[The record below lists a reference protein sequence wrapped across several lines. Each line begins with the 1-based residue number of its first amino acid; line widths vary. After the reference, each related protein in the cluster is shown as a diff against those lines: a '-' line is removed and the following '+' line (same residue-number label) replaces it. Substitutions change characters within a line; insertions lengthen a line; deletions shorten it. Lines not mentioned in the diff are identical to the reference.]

1 MPSGFDD
8 ATGMLA
14 QAKPP
19 DPSPHKTRL
28 QDDNLGKV
36 WEFQNANSAESELC
50 CNIHL
55 TCCPKLHYN
64 SERMKPVFFL
74 IFLAITASLAC
85 AVPGRNCSGG
95 YGEYSQDLP
104 GGYTAKLSP
113 AADEAHTGQC
123 HAAITS
129 SDQKTIF
136 ETYGYEVAVNPVSG
150 KDVNADEKPD
160 AVLESHPQKG
170 HCCWSYYI
178 VSLGDPAGLLRQITT
193 SVPLTFEDRL
203 GDGKVEI
210 WGRDNAF
217 DGVENF
223 AHADSPFPLV
233 FFRMRGA
240 AIYDVSVQFW
250 SEYEREIAQAREGI
264 PRSVAEDLVKT
275 ESDDPN
281 KPGGG
286 GHGGSGDP
294 RDPKEIQLQRAKAA
308 VLEIALN
315 YLYAGHGQD
324 AWKTIS
330 EMWPPLDRQRI
341 RQVILATRMKG
352 LLSEINRPPNNKAA
366 SP

>member
-1 MPSGFDD
+1 
-8 ATGMLA
+8 
-14 QAKPP
+14 
-19 DPSPHKTRL
+19 
-28 QDDNLGKV
+28 
-36 WEFQNANSAESELC
+36 
-50 CNIHL
+50 
-55 TCCPKLHYN
+55 
-64 SERMKPVFFL
+64 MKPLFFL
-74 IFLAITASLAC
+74 VFLVSTASAASA
-85 AVPGRNCSGG
+85 AVRNCSAG

-104 GGYTAKLSP
+104 GGYTTRLAP
-113 AADEAHTGQC
+113 AADDAHAGQC

-129 SDQKTIF
+129 ADQKTVF
-136 ETYGYEVAVNPVSG
+136 ETYGYELAINQISG
-150 KDVNADEKPD
+150 KDVNGDDKPD
-160 AVLESHPQKG
+160 AVIESHPQKG
-170 HCCWSYYI
+170 QCCWSYYI

-223 AHADSPFPLV
+223 PHADSPSPLV

-240 AIYDVSVQFW
+240 NIYDVSVQFW
-250 SEYEREIAQAREGI
+250 SEYEREITQARDGL
-264 PRSVAEDLVKT
+264 PRGVAEDLVKT
-275 ESDDPN
+275 ENDDPN

-286 GHGGSGDP
+286 GGGGGGSGDP
-294 RDPKEIQLQRAKAA
+294 RDPKEIRLQRAKAT
-308 VLEIALN
+308 VLEIALD
-315 YLYAGHGQD
+315 YLYGGHGQD

-352 LLSEINRPPNNKAA
+352 LLSEINRQPSKAA

>member
-1 MPSGFDD
+1 
-8 ATGMLA
+8 
-14 QAKPP
+14 
-19 DPSPHKTRL
+19 
-28 QDDNLGKV
+28 
-36 WEFQNANSAESELC
+36 
-50 CNIHL
+50 
-55 TCCPKLHYN
+55 
-64 SERMKPVFFL
+64 MKPLFFL
-74 IFLAITASLAC
+74 VFLVTAASMASA
-85 AVPGRNCSGG
+85 AVRNCSAG

-113 AADEAHTGQC
+113 AADDAHAGQC

-129 SDQKTIF
+129 TDQKIVF
-136 ETYGYEVAVNPVSG
+136 ETYGYELAVNQISG

-160 AVLESHPQKG
+160 AVIESHPQKG
-170 HCCWSYYI
+170 QCCWSYYI

-203 GDGKVEI
+203 GDGKIEI

-223 AHADSPFPLV
+223 PHADSPSPLV
-233 FFRMRGA
+233 FFRMRGTD
-240 AIYDVSVQFW
+240 IYDVSSLFW
-250 SEYEREIAQAREGI
+250 SEYEREITQARDGL

-275 ESDDPN
+275 ENDDPN

-286 GHGGSGDP
+286 HGGGEGSGDP
-294 RDPKEIQLQRAKAA
+294 RDPKEIRLQQAKATI
-308 VLEIALN
+308 LEIALD
-315 YLYAGHGQD
+315 YLYAHHSME

-341 RQVILATRMKG
+341 RQVIVSTRMKG
-352 LLSEINRPPNNKAA
+352 LMGEINRQPNNKAA